1 MKKRICCAFLTL
13 VLVLSLAMCYPVRVV
28 HANALGAEYSLEFME
43 ILYTLMV
50 NGMLAG
56 GAVDAASMDYDSA
69 MDAFESFLRHAV
81 FMPDKP
87 DLGDDI
93 IYLSDDAIIC
103 YNSDGSITNDP
114 LKLLK
119 PVDGTGALQLPTK
132 EVWENFRVV
141 QGGGSGSHHGN
152 PNDDDHF
159 SLIERIKIGT
169 DFLGFMSAWVY
180 NLWTGGAEGLNPN
193 DYLLS
198 FGELPDL
205 LQGLDRY
212 RWRGYYQDNPLNSN
226 TYLVKGFIACRED
239 DGYIVYVLD
248 TAQFDYY
255 KTAFL
260 IDEDNGYIYFHEKY
274 IDSSYSRTS
283 KFQLHVYK
291 YFNDGSVVDF
301 GTVSSIQV
309 VYGDGS
315 LFSLNIPVFNDYDL
329 MHDFLFGLS
338 NAGIMNGYAYD
349 FPGLAKSIAEALAPL
364 ADIQVAPD
372 VLSDV
377 AEALAEAT
385 AALPEPAPDNDP
397 AANNDDY
404 KEAVQEAVKNTVPE
418 VAPDPDPDPEP
429 APLPGEITGIE
440 GVERFKV
447 DLTMVFPF
455 CLPFDFVRLL
465 KALSAD
471 PVAPSFE
478 IPFVVPALG
487 MEEYYTIDLSF
498 MDEVA
503 AIFRLGE
510 TVAFI
515 IGLIFI
521 TQKLIK
527 W

>member
-1 MKKRICCAFLTL
+1 MKKRICSAFLTL

-28 HANALGAEYSLEFME
+28 HADALGLEYSMEFAE
-43 ILYTLMV
+43 LLYTLMV

-69 MDAFESFLRHAV
+69 MDLFSNFV
-81 FMPDKP
+81 DSMFKP
-87 DLGDDI
+87 YLLDEVGP
-93 IYLSDDAIIC
+93 IYLPDDCIIT
-103 YNSDGSITNDP
+103 YNSDGFVVRDAIKSIT
-114 LKLLK
+114 
-119 PVDGTGALQLPTK
+119 DGTGALQLPTK
-132 EVWENFRVV
+132 EAWKNFRVV
-141 QGGGSGSHHGN
+141 QGGGSGSPGGD
-152 PNDDDHF
+152 PNDDGHF

-169 DFLGFMSAWVY
+169 DFFGFMSAWVY

-198 FGELPDL
+198 FGELPNL
-205 LQGLDRY
+205 LQGLDQY

-260 IDEDNGYIYFHEKY
+260 IDENNGYIYFYEKY

-291 YFNDGSVVDF
+291 YFIDGSVVDF
-301 GTVSSIQV
+301 GTVSNTQV

-329 MHDFLFGLS
+329 MQDFLFGLS

-377 AEALAEAT
+377 AEALAEAA

-455 CLPFDFVRLL
+455 CLPFDLVRLL
-465 KALSAD
+465 EALSAD
-471 PVAPSFE
+471 PVAPSFT

-487 MEEYYTIDLSF
+487 IEETVTLDLSIF
-498 MDEVA
+498 DEVA
-503 AIFRLGE
+503 AIFRTGE
-510 TVAFI
+510 LISFVI
-515 IGLIFI
+515 VLIFV
-521 TQKLIK
+521 TRKVIK